1 MAAVRQGEEREEE
14 VYQEQEEEE
23 EGKEMRQ
30 PTLGCAAHKLRSFLF
45 TERRPTPTENVAR
58 VRRGVC

>member
-1 MAAVRQGEEREEE
+1 MEE
-14 VYQEQEEEE
+14 VYQEQEEE